1 MHIFESKA
9 RYQSILSQNL
19 FTFDLISC
27 TCDECVTRHDSPR
40 GVWNACQQLLLWQR
54 HDKNVMQKIVN
65 LLRHQFYDVACAID
79 RSYKL
84 TGSNEVALR
93 IFKINAPPSILDYS
107 YMPKKRRVYKN
118 TSL

>member
-1 MHIFESKA
+1 MHVFESTA
-9 RYQSILSQNL
+9 RHTSLLSQNL
-19 FTFDLISC
+19 FTYDLISC
-27 TCDECVTRHDSPR
+27 TCDECVTRQDSPR
-40 GVWNACQQLLLWQR
+40 SVWYACHQLLVWQR
-54 HDKNVMQKIVN
+54 HNKNVIQKIVN

-84 TGSNEVALR
+84 SGSNEVALR

-107 YMPKKRRVYKN
+107 YMPKKRRNTKN